1 MKQNN
6 WFDPFYVQ
14 DYLSE
19 EDKLIQKNVRN
30 FCNKILKPSVVKN
43 NINHYF
49 NLDLYKEFGKIGLL
63 GSTLESH
70 GGSGASNIAYG
81 LIAYEVEKVDSS
93 YRSSISVQSSLVIHP
108 INEFG
113 SKKQK
118 DKYLP
123 DLILGNK
130 IGCFGL
136 TESEAGSDPSSMKTT
151 YKKKG
156 DSYILNGSKNWIT
169 NSPIANIFIIWAL
182 NENHETDSIRA
193 FIVEKETE
201 GLKTSIINN
210 KTSLK
215 ISPTGQIYMNNVCV
229 DETSCLENTKGWSSV
244 FSCLNKARYGISW
257 GVLGS
262 ATECWLITK
271 QYVEDRVMFN
281 KPLAANQ
288 LIQKKL
294 ADMQTEIN
302 LGMASCFLTGKNMDE
317 KKDTINAISIL
328 KRNNCKKSLDIVRN
342 CRDMLGAN
350 GLSEEYHVMRHL
362 INLETVKTYEG
373 AENIHSLILGKNQT
387 GISSF

>member
-1 MKQNN
+1 MKQNS

-14 DYLSE
+14 DYLTE
-19 EDKLIQKNVRN
+19 EDKLIQKNVRD
-30 FCNKILKPSVVKN
+30 FCNKVLRPIVVKN
-43 NINHYF
+43 NIQHYF
-49 NLDLYKEFGKIGLL
+49 NKDLYKDFGKLGLL
-63 GSTLESH
+63 GSTIKSH
-70 GGSGASNIAYG
+70 GGSGASNAAYG
-81 LIAYEVEKVDSS
+81 IIAYEIEKVDSS
-93 YRSSISVQSSLVIHP
+93 YRSSVSVQSSLVIHP
-108 INEFG
+108 IDEFG
-113 SKKQK
+113 SKYQK
-118 DKYLP
+118 DNYLP

-136 TESEAGSDPSSMKTT
+136 TETEAGSDPSSMKTT
-151 YKKKG
+151 YKKINDK
-156 DSYILNGSKNWIT
+156 YILNGSKNWIT
-169 NSPIANIFIIWAL
+169 NSPIADIFIIWAL
-182 NENHETDSIRA
+182 NEKHETNSIKG
-193 FIVEKETE
+193 FIIEKETE
-201 GLKTSIINN
+201 GLNTSIINN

-215 ISPTGQIYMNNVCV
+215 ISPTGQIYLNNVCV
-229 DETSCLENTKGWSSV
+229 NEKNCLQNTKGWSSV

-262 ATECWLITK
+262 ATECWLIAK
-271 QYVEDRVMFN
+271 QYVADRVMFN

-302 LGMASCFLTGKNMDE
+302 LGLASCLLTAKNMDE
-317 KKDTINAISIL
+317 NKNIINAISIL

-350 GLSEEYHVMRHL
+350 GLIEEYHVMRHL

>member
-14 DYLSE
+14 DNLTE

-30 FCNKILKPSVVKN
+30 FCNKVLKPSVVKN

-49 NLDLYKEFGKIGLL
+49 NRDLYKDFGKLGLL
-63 GSTLESH
+63 GSTIESH
-70 GGSGASNIAYG
+70 GGAGASDTAYG
-81 LIAYEVEKVDSS
+81 LISYEIEKVDSS

-108 INEFG
+108 INKFG
-113 SKKQK
+113 SKNQK

-123 DLILGNK
+123 DLISGNK

-136 TESEAGSDPSSMKTT
+136 TESEAGSDPSSMRST

-156 DSYILNGSKNWIT
+156 NNYILNGSKNWIT
-169 NSPIANIFIIWAL
+169 NAPIADLYIIWAL
-182 NENHETDSIRA
+182 NEKHEKNSIKG
-193 FIVEKETE
+193 FIIERETK
-201 GLKTSIINN
+201 GLSTSSIKN
-210 KTSLK
+210 KTGLK
-215 ISPTGQIYMNNVCV
+215 ISPTGQIYMNNITVNESNCIQ
-229 DETSCLENTKGWSSV
+229 NTKGWSSV
-244 FSCLNKARYGISW
+244 FSCLNKARFGISW

-262 ATECWLITK
+262 ATECWLIAK
-271 QYVEDRVMFN
+271 QYVEDRIMFN
-281 KPLAANQ
+281 KPLASKQ

-294 ADMQTEIN
+294 AEMQTEIN
-302 LGMASCFLTGKNMDE
+302 LGIASCFLTAKNMDN
-317 KKDTINAISIL
+317 KKDVINAISIL
-328 KRNNCKKSLDIVRN
+328 KRNNCKKSLDIVRD

-350 GLSEEYHVMRHL
+350 GLMEDYHIMRHL
-362 INLETVKTYEG
+362 VNLETVKTYEG